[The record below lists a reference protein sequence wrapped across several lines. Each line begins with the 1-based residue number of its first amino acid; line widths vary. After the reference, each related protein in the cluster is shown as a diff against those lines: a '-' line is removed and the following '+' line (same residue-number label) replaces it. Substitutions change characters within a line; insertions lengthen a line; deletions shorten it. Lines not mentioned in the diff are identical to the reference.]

1 MHAVALAGYLNSL
14 TDPAHG
20 LPAGWYAA
28 ALLLRLVAVAWIAR
42 QAWVGTS
49 WGDAAP
55 AGTLWKLPSARPVE
69 NSTGGVGSNA
79 YPPVTERP

>member
-1 MHAVALAGYLNSL
+1 VHAVALFGYLTFR
-14 TDPAHG
+14 TDPGHG
-20 LPAGWYAA
+20 LPPGWYAV
-28 ALLLRLVAVAWIAR
+28 ALSLRLLAVAWVAR

-49 WGDAAP
+49 WGDAVP

-69 NSTGGVGSNA
+69 NPAGGVGSNA